1 MESSIISIS
10 HLAKNYGSFQAVKD
24 VNITV
29 NKGDVYGILGP
40 NGAGKST
47 TIRCMLSLINASA
60 GSISLFGHDIKT
72 HRKEALSKIGCIVEK
87 PDFYKYLSAETNLA
101 IFGRMAGADVSKK
114 NLHKMLSF
122 VGLQG
127 REKDKVSGFS
137 HGMKQRLGI
146 AQTLLHNPDL
156 IILDEPT
163 TGLDPQGIID
173 IRNLILN
180 LKNEFQKTIVLSS
193 HILSEI
199 ELIANRMVIINKGIT
214 VVEGSVQAIL
224 NQEELLVL
232 FEVTDSKA
240 AVNSLTTYKN
250 IQIIDPH
257 HFEITISKNEIP
269 ECITTLQKADI
280 LVYGVETKR
289 KLEDYFLKLTKA

>member
-47 TIRCMLSLINASA
+47 TIRCMLSLINSSA

-101 IFGRMAGADVSKK
+101 IFGRMARADVSKK

-122 VGLQG
+122 VGLAG

-214 VVEGSVQAIL
+214 VVEGSVQALL

-240 AVNSLTTYKN
+240 AVNSLTSYKN

-269 ECITTLQKADI
+269 ECITTLQKAEI